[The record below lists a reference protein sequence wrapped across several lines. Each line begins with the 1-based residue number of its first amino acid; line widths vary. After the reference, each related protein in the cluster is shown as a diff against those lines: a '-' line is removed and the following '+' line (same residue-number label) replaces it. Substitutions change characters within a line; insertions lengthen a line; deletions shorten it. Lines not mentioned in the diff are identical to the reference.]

1 MSNGHV
7 TIVLVDHQRRSVF
20 LSDGRRIP
28 FAKARRMGI
37 DVEDARTGQ
46 AVSA

>member
-7 TIVLVDHQRRSVF
+7 TITAIDHQRRSVF
-20 LSDGRRIP
+20 LSDGRRVP

-37 DVEDARTGQ
+37 DVEDARVGQ